1 MREKRLAKGILECRV
16 AVFAPFMK
24 NCGKM
29 KKEVTDALEASSLIK
44 QTTGSGIISC
54 IVTSLNSSKY
64 TKTVG

>member
-29 KKEVTDALEASSLIK
+29 RNEVTAPEASSLIK
-44 QTTGSGIISC
+44 QTAGNGIISC
-54 IVTSLNSSKY
+54 IVASLNSSMY
-64 TKTVG
+64 T